1 MMASLN
7 QRDAGRDFEG
17 NGPSSFDEREYRIEP
32 SDYAGPSEE
41 TIRICDEAV
50 AHVAAAFDAARDRY
64 YAGQA
69 KRVAA

>member
-1 MMASLN
+1 MASPN

-17 NGPSSFDEREYRIEP
+17 NGPSSFDGREYREAAGL
-32 SDYAGPSEE
+32 YGPSEE

-64 YAGQA
+64 CAGQA